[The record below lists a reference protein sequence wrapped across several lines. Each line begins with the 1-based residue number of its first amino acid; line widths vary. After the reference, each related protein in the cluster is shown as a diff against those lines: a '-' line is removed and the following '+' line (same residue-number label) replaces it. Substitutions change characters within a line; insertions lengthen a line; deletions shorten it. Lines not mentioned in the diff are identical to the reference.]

1 MFLEN
6 EYLRVEFST
15 IGGALTSIKDKDG
28 VEYLWQGNPEYW
40 GGQAPVLFP
49 ICGSVRND
57 KVMFK
62 KAGKEGWAALIPIY
76 NLVVLFQISGID
88 PKKLLWFLLPFIGQ
102 IIVFVYL
109 IMAYINLAKAFG
121 KSSGFAAGLIF
132 LNVVFMGILAF
143 DDSVYSGTSV

>member
-1 MFLEN
+1 MDYSYEYTSLET
-6 EYLRVEFST
+6 SSSA
-15 IGGALTSIKDKDG
+15 GGMVVYMILMLAI
-28 VEYLWQGNPEYW
+28 
-40 GGQAPVLFP
+40 
-49 ICGSVRND
+49 SVFAIVSMW
-57 KVMFK
+57 KVFK

-132 LNVVFMGILAF
+132 LNVIFMGILAF

>member
-1 MFLEN
+1 MDYSYEYTSLETSSSSGGMIV
-6 EYLRVEFST
+6 YMIIMLAVAVFS
-15 IGGALTSIKDKDG
+15 IVSM
-28 VEYLWQGNPEYW
+28 W
-40 GGQAPVLFP
+40 
-49 ICGSVRND
+49 
-57 KVMFK
+57 KVFK

>member
-1 MFLEN
+1 MDYSYEYTSLETSSSAGGMIV
-6 EYLRVEFST
+6 YMIIMLAVAVFS
-15 IGGALTSIKDKDG
+15 IVAM
-28 VEYLWQGNPEYW
+28 W
-40 GGQAPVLFP
+40 
-49 ICGSVRND
+49 
-57 KVMFK
+57 KVFK

>member
-1 MFLEN
+1 MDYSYEYTSLETSSSAGGMIV
-6 EYLRVEFST
+6 YMIIMLAVAVFS
-15 IGGALTSIKDKDG
+15 IASM
-28 VEYLWQGNPEYW
+28 W
-40 GGQAPVLFP
+40 
-49 ICGSVRND
+49 
-57 KVMFK
+57 KVFK

-132 LNVVFMGILAF
+132 LNVIFMGILAF

>member
-1 MFLEN
+1 MDYSYEYTSLETSSSAGGMIV
-6 EYLRVEFST
+6 YMIIMLAVAVFS
-15 IGGALTSIKDKDG
+15 IVAM
-28 VEYLWQGNPEYW
+28 W
-40 GGQAPVLFP
+40 
-49 ICGSVRND
+49 
-57 KVMFK
+57 KVFK

-109 IMAYINLAKAFG
+109 IMAYIKLAKAFG

-132 LNVVFMGILAF
+132 LNVIFMGILAF

>member
-1 MFLEN
+1 MDYSYEYTSLETSSSSVGMIV
-6 EYLRVEFST
+6 YMSMMLAGAVFS
-15 IGGALTSIKDKDG
+15 IVSM
-28 VEYLWQGNPEYW
+28 
-40 GGQAPVLFP
+40 
-49 ICGSVRND
+49 C
-57 KVMFK
+57 KVFK

-132 LNVVFMGILAF
+132 LNVIFMGILAF

>member
-1 MFLEN
+1 MDYSYEYTSLETSSSSGGMIV
-6 EYLRVEFST
+6 YMIIMLAVAVFS
-15 IGGALTSIKDKDG
+15 IVSM
-28 VEYLWQGNPEYW
+28 W
-40 GGQAPVLFP
+40 
-49 ICGSVRND
+49 
-57 KVMFK
+57 KVFK

-121 KSSGFAAGLIF
+121 KSSRFAAGLIF

>member
-1 MFLEN
+1 MDYSYEYTSLETSSSAGGMIV
-6 EYLRVEFST
+6 YMIIMLAVAVFS
-15 IGGALTSIKDKDG
+15 IVAM
-28 VEYLWQGNPEYW
+28 W
-40 GGQAPVLFP
+40 
-49 ICGSVRND
+49 
-57 KVMFK
+57 KVFK

-88 PKKLLWFLLPFIGQ
+88 PKKLFWFLLPFIGQ

-132 LNVVFMGILAF
+132 LNVIFMWILAF

>member
-1 MFLEN
+1 MDYSYEYTSLETSSSAGGMIV
-6 EYLRVEFST
+6 YMIIMLAVAVFS
-15 IGGALTSIKDKDG
+15 IVAM
-28 VEYLWQGNPEYW
+28 W
-40 GGQAPVLFP
+40 
-49 ICGSVRND
+49 
-57 KVMFK
+57 KVFK

-88 PKKLLWFLLPFIGQ
+88 PKKLFWFLLPFIGQ

>member
-1 MFLEN
+1 MDYSYEYTSLETSSSSGGMIV
-6 EYLRVEFST
+6 YMIIMLAVAVFS
-15 IGGALTSIKDKDG
+15 IVAM
-28 VEYLWQGNPEYW
+28 W
-40 GGQAPVLFP
+40 
-49 ICGSVRND
+49 
-57 KVMFK
+57 KVFK
-62 KAGKEGWAALIPIY
+62 KAGKNGWEAIIPIY

-88 PKKLLWFLLPFIGQ
+88 PKKLFWFLLPFIGQ

-109 IMAYINLAKAFG
+109 IMAYIKLAKAFG

>member
-1 MFLEN
+1 MDYSYEYTSLETSSSAGGMIV
-6 EYLRVEFST
+6 YMIIMLAVAVFS
-15 IGGALTSIKDKDG
+15 IVAM
-28 VEYLWQGNPEYW
+28 W
-40 GGQAPVLFP
+40 
-49 ICGSVRND
+49 
-57 KVMFK
+57 KVFK

-132 LNVVFMGILAF
+132 LNVIFMGILAF

>member
-1 MFLEN
+1 MDYSYEYTSLETSSSSGGMVV
-6 EYLRVEFST
+6 YMIIMLAVAVFS
-15 IGGALTSIKDKDG
+15 IVAM
-28 VEYLWQGNPEYW
+28 W
-40 GGQAPVLFP
+40 
-49 ICGSVRND
+49 
-57 KVMFK
+57 KVFK

>member
-1 MFLEN
+1 MDYSYEYTSLEASSSSGGMIV
-6 EYLRVEFST
+6 YMIIMLAVAVFS
-15 IGGALTSIKDKDG
+15 IVAM
-28 VEYLWQGNPEYW
+28 W
-40 GGQAPVLFP
+40 
-49 ICGSVRND
+49 
-57 KVMFK
+57 KVFK
-62 KAGKEGWAALIPIY
+62 KAGKNGWEAIIPIY

-109 IMAYINLAKAFG
+109 IMAYIKLAKAFG

-132 LNVVFMGILAF
+132 LNVIFMGILAF

>member
-1 MFLEN
+1 MDYSYEYTGLETSSSSGGMIV
-6 EYLRVEFST
+6 YMIIMLAVAVFS
-15 IGGALTSIKDKDG
+15 IVAM
-28 VEYLWQGNPEYW
+28 W
-40 GGQAPVLFP
+40 
-49 ICGSVRND
+49 
-57 KVMFK
+57 KVFK

-109 IMAYINLAKAFG
+109 IMAYIKLAKAFG

-132 LNVVFMGILAF
+132 LNVIFMGILAF

>member
-1 MFLEN
+1 MDYSYEYTSLETSSSSGGMIV
-6 EYLRVEFST
+6 YMIIMLAVAVFS
-15 IGGALTSIKDKDG
+15 IVSM
-28 VEYLWQGNPEYW
+28 W
-40 GGQAPVLFP
+40 
-49 ICGSVRND
+49 
-57 KVMFK
+57 KVFK
-62 KAGKEGWAALIPIY
+62 KAGKEGWAAFIPIY

>member
-1 MFLEN
+1 MDYSYEYTSLETSSSSGGMIV
-6 EYLRVEFST
+6 YMIIMLAVAVFS
-15 IGGALTSIKDKDG
+15 IVAM
-28 VEYLWQGNPEYW
+28 W
-40 GGQAPVLFP
+40 
-49 ICGSVRND
+49 
-57 KVMFK
+57 KVFK
-62 KAGKEGWAALIPIY
+62 KAGKEGWTALIPIY

-132 LNVVFMGILAF
+132 LNVIFMGILAF

>member
-1 MFLEN
+1 MDYSYEYTSLETSSSSGGMIV
-6 EYLRVEFST
+6 YMIIMLAVAVFS
-15 IGGALTSIKDKDG
+15 IVAM
-28 VEYLWQGNPEYW
+28 W
-40 GGQAPVLFP
+40 
-49 ICGSVRND
+49 
-57 KVMFK
+57 KVFK

-88 PKKLLWFLLPFIGQ
+88 SKKLLWFLLPFIGQ

-143 DDSVYSGTSV
+143 DNSVYSGTSV

>member
-1 MFLEN
+1 MDYSYEYTSLETSSSSGGMIV
-6 EYLRVEFST
+6 YMIIMLAVAVFS
-15 IGGALTSIKDKDG
+15 IVAM
-28 VEYLWQGNPEYW
+28 W
-40 GGQAPVLFP
+40 
-49 ICGSVRND
+49 
-57 KVMFK
+57 KVFK

-88 PKKLLWFLLPFIGQ
+88 SKKLLWFLLPFIGQ

-132 LNVVFMGILAF
+132 LNVIFMGILAF

>member
-1 MFLEN
+1 MDYSYEYTSLETSSSSGGMIV
-6 EYLRVEFST
+6 YMIIMLAVAVFS
-15 IGGALTSIKDKDG
+15 IVAM
-28 VEYLWQGNPEYW
+28 W
-40 GGQAPVLFP
+40 
-49 ICGSVRND
+49 
-57 KVMFK
+57 KVFK

>member
-1 MFLEN
+1 MDYSYEYTSLETSSSSGGMIV
-6 EYLRVEFST
+6 YMIIMLAVAVFS
-15 IGGALTSIKDKDG
+15 IVSM
-28 VEYLWQGNPEYW
+28 W
-40 GGQAPVLFP
+40 
-49 ICGSVRND
+49 
-57 KVMFK
+57 KVFK

-109 IMAYINLAKAFG
+109 IMAYIKLAKAFG

-132 LNVVFMGILAF
+132 LNVIFMGILAF

>member
-1 MFLEN
+1 MDYSYEYTSLETSSSSGGMIV
-6 EYLRVEFST
+6 YMTIMLAVAVFS
-15 IGGALTSIKDKDG
+15 IVSM
-28 VEYLWQGNPEYW
+28 W
-40 GGQAPVLFP
+40 
-49 ICGSVRND
+49 
-57 KVMFK
+57 KVFK

>member
-1 MFLEN
+1 MDYSYEYTSLETSSSSGGMIV
-6 EYLRVEFST
+6 YMIIMLAVAVFS
-15 IGGALTSIKDKDG
+15 IVAM
-28 VEYLWQGNPEYW
+28 W
-40 GGQAPVLFP
+40 
-49 ICGSVRND
+49 
-57 KVMFK
+57 KVFK

-109 IMAYINLAKAFG
+109 IMAYIKLAKAFG

-132 LNVVFMGILAF
+132 LNVIFMGILAF

>member
-1 MFLEN
+1 MDYSYEYTSLETSSSSGGMIV
-6 EYLRVEFST
+6 YMIIMLAVAVFS
-15 IGGALTSIKDKDG
+15 IVAM
-28 VEYLWQGNPEYW
+28 W
-40 GGQAPVLFP
+40 
-49 ICGSVRND
+49 
-57 KVMFK
+57 KVFK

-121 KSSGFAAGLIF
+121 KPSGFAAGLIF
-132 LNVVFMGILAF
+132 LNVIFMGILAF

>member
-1 MFLEN
+1 MDYSYEYTSLETSSSSGGMIV
-6 EYLRVEFST
+6 YMIIMLAVAVFS
-15 IGGALTSIKDKDG
+15 IVSM
-28 VEYLWQGNPEYW
+28 W
-40 GGQAPVLFP
+40 
-49 ICGSVRND
+49 
-57 KVMFK
+57 KVFK

-109 IMAYINLAKAFG
+109 IMAYIKLAKAFG

>member
-1 MFLEN
+1 MDYSYEYTSLETSSSAGGMIV
-6 EYLRVEFST
+6 YMIIMLAVAVFS
-15 IGGALTSIKDKDG
+15 IVAM
-28 VEYLWQGNPEYW
+28 W
-40 GGQAPVLFP
+40 
-49 ICGSVRND
+49 
-57 KVMFK
+57 KVFK

-132 LNVVFMGILAF
+132 LNVIFMGILAF
-143 DDSVYSGTSV
+143 DGSVYSGTSV

>member
-1 MFLEN
+1 MDYSYEYTSLETSSSAGGMIV
-6 EYLRVEFST
+6 YMIIMLAVAVFS
-15 IGGALTSIKDKDG
+15 IVAM
-28 VEYLWQGNPEYW
+28 W
-40 GGQAPVLFP
+40 
-49 ICGSVRND
+49 
-57 KVMFK
+57 KVFK

-88 PKKLLWFLLPFIGQ
+88 PKKLFWFLLPFIGQ

-132 LNVVFMGILAF
+132 LNVIFMGILAF

>member
-1 MFLEN
+1 MDYSYEYTSLETSSSSGGMIV
-6 EYLRVEFST
+6 YMIIMLAVAVFS
-15 IGGALTSIKDKDG
+15 IVSM
-28 VEYLWQGNPEYW
+28 W
-40 GGQAPVLFP
+40 
-49 ICGSVRND
+49 
-57 KVMFK
+57 KVFK

-132 LNVVFMGILAF
+132 LNVIFMGILAF